1 MSEENRD
8 RRQYTRLPK
17 NYSVEVRAFC
27 FPVNSQPKLTAKSA
41 DISAGGLSVEL
52 AANYCKGDKL
62 QVKVCVPCLNKFMP
76 GFFKVYENDA
86 EQYLQAI
93 AEVVRVERGASPDTR
108 ILGLRFIDLAEDSF
122 IALKKMVEKAVRENG
137 KQAFV

>member
-1 MSEENRD
+1 MSEENRE

-17 NYSVEVRAFC
+17 NYSVEVRTLS
-27 FPVNSQPKLTAKSA
+27 FPFNNQPVVKAMSA
-41 DISAGGLSVEL
+41 DISAGGLSIEV
-52 AANYCKGDKL
+52 AGRYRKGDKL

-93 AEVVRVERGASPDTR
+93 AEVVRVGNGVSFSSQV
-108 ILGLRFIDLAEDSF
+108 LGLRFIDLAEDSF
-122 IALKKMVEKAVRENG
+122 IALKKMVEKAVWENR
-137 KQAFV
+137 K